1 MSFENNQILRFYV
14 LVYILILKSYLNAL
28 IRITIFSYVVL
39 KIIRFYND
47 ILILKSYLNA
57 LIRISSFENNHSP
70 SAHPTAV
77 NKTGQENIT
86 ISDDI

>member
-1 MSFENNQILRFYV
+1 VVLSFENNQILRFRFYV

-57 LIRISSFENNHSP
+57 LIRISIVLKIITHP
-70 SAHPTAV
+70 S
-77 NKTGQENIT
+77 NG
-86 ISDDI
+86 S